1 MNKYHAVFI
10 ALSVAT
16 LWGAYA
22 AWQKWLLKRLPMETV
37 FVASIIVYVV
47 LGIAYYLWNRDI
59 INKSIEGIDT
69 RTRILLITIPIVF
82 SFIPYILYIYTMK
95 HNDSYI
101 TASLVATSPVITFV
115 LGVLLLKERISLM
128 SVFGVTMIVAGVT
141 ALTVHMK

>member
-1 MNKYHAVFI
+1 MNKYQAVFF
-10 ALSVAT
+10 ALIVAT

-22 AWQKWLLKRLPMETV
+22 VWQKWLLKRLPMETV

-47 LGIAYYLWNRDI
+47 LGTAYYIWNRDV
-59 INKSIEGIDT
+59 INESIAGTDL

-82 SFIPYILYIYTMK
+82 SFIPYILYIYTLK
-95 HNDSYI
+95 RNDSYI

-115 LGVLLLKERISLM
+115 LGVLLLKERLSLF
-128 SVFGVTMIVAGVT
+128 SVFGVAMIVAGII